1 MAQSLSGPLAPMSVV
16 EKRRGRFGRSG
27 GVNFYDCEVVV
38 FFQAD
43 FFHFFLGL
51 KVN

>member
-43 FFHFFLGL
+43 FFIFFFRT
-51 KVN
+51 